1 MSEQTFTIPKISS
14 GPASAAT
21 FNAPL
26 EYIEDA
32 LNALDTS
39 IHGLN
44 NKSAVLQ
51 WQAPVASDAKPGD
64 LVYSENGVF
73 KRALA
78 VLSQNKGIVGQA
90 IEAPSCYVQGLV
102 LSINTTEGSAV
113 ILKSGY
119 YQASDSLI
127 ASTIGVCAQ
136 AGLYYLSPTAAGK
149 ATLTPGWNV
158 RLPVISY
165 YGDGKFSV
173 ISNYF
178 GHIGD
183 GDAVIRHLQS
193 QTLAIGSNSDGVVAI
208 EVPAKTV
215 QAPEPSAYAVSGIS
229 GNTISISPHVSK
241 LIGGAGIK
249 TAYKGSGIWSV
260 SLDSLVNK
268 PLAATDFTLN
278 GAQRVADTLL
288 TYTVFPAGIP
298 SSMVMSMPVDFVS
311 STAFNGKIKVWAT
324 AAKGAGTLDFQL
336 YWIPYTGTN
345 INIALCKLN
354 DIENSPLKVNNNNTS
369 GAQLKYN
376 ESQQGIQNVQI
387 NTSGILVARAVAKS
401 PSNQLYIHQA
411 GFKLQLEET
420 SDSLSTTSGLTKEEV
435 LDLLQQILVF
445 NPNYGG

>member
-32 LNALDTS
+32 LNDLDTS
-39 IHGLN
+39 IHGLD

-51 WQAPVASDAKPGD
+51 WQVPVASDVSVGD
-64 LVYSENGVF
+64 LVYSDGGIF
-73 KRALA
+73 KKALA
-78 VLSQNKGIVGQA
+78 VLSSQTGASGQA
-90 IEAPSCYVQGLV
+90 IEAASCHVQGLV
-102 LSINTTEGSAV
+102 LSINTTEGSAT
-113 ILKSGY
+113 ILKNGY
-119 YQASDSLI
+119 CESSVI
-127 ASTIGVCAQ
+127 ASTIGVGAQ
-136 AGLYYLSPTAAGK
+136 AGLYYLSASDSGK
-149 ATLTPGWNV
+149 ATPTPGWDV

-183 GDAVIRHLQS
+183 GDAVIRQLQS
-193 QTLAIGSNSDGVVAI
+193 QTLEIGSNSNGVVAI

-215 QAPEPSAYAVSGIS
+215 SQPEPSAYAISGIS
-229 GNTISISPHVSK
+229 GNTISTSPHVSM
-241 LIGGAGIK
+241 IVGGAGIK
-249 TAYKGSGIWSV
+249 AAYKGSGIWSI

-288 TYTVFPAGIP
+288 TYTVFPAGVS

-311 STAFNGKIKVWAT
+311 STPFSGTVKLWISSRGP
-324 AAKGAGTLDFQL
+324 GAGSYTAKL
-336 YWIPYTGTN
+336 YWIPYTGSN
-345 INIALCKLN
+345 VSIDSCYLGEIS
-354 DIENSPLKVNNNNTS
+354 ISNNNTS
-369 GAQLKYN
+369 TTQLKYT
-376 ESQQGIQNVQI
+376 ESSTGIQNVQI
-387 NTSGILVARAVAKS
+387 STSGILVAKVTANS
-401 PSNQLYIHQA
+401 PSNQMYIHQA
-411 GFKLQLEET
+411 GFKLELEET
-420 SDSLSTTSGLTKEEV
+420 SDSSSAASGVTREEV

>member
-32 LNALDTS
+32 LNDLDTS

-51 WQAPVASDAKPGD
+51 WQAPVASDVSVGD
-64 LVYSENGVF
+64 LVYSDGGVF
-73 KRALA
+73 KKALA
-78 VLSQNKGIVGQA
+78 ALSSQTGANGQA
-90 IEAPSCYVQGLV
+90 IEAASCHVQGLV
-102 LSINTTEGSAV
+102 LSINTTEGSAT
-113 ILKSGY
+113 ILKNGY
-119 YQASDSLI
+119 CESSVI
-127 ASTIGVCAQ
+127 ASTIGAGAQ
-136 AGLYYLSPTAAGK
+136 AGLYYLSASDSGK
-149 ATLTPGWNV
+149 ATRTPGWDV

-193 QTLAIGSNSDGVVAI
+193 QTLEIGSNSDGVVAVEI
-208 EVPAKTV
+208 PVKTV
-215 QAPEPSAYAVSGIS
+215 SAPEPSAYAVSGIV
-229 GNTISISPHVSK
+229 GNTISTSPHVSM

-249 TAYKGSGIWSV
+249 AAYKGSGIWSV
-260 SLDSLVNK
+260 SLDSLINK

-288 TYTVFPAGIP
+288 TYTVFPSGVS
-298 SSMVMSMPVDFVS
+298 SSMVMTMPVDFVS

-354 DIENSPLKVNNNNTS
+354 DIENSPLKINNNNTS

-387 NTSGILVARAVAKS
+387 NTSGILVARAVAKA

-411 GFKLQLEET
+411 GFKLELEEV
-420 SDSLSTTSGLTKEEV
+420 SDSSSVASGITREDV